1 MFYRLNVIVQYEWTE
16 CQKTKP
22 IFYIWVA
29 MGYNLANQTVY
40 PIGELSKLLK
50 ILTLFCKS
58 RKCHSPLTV
67 LKKGV
72 IIHFNILNI
81 HFFKKATRFYYFPKK
96 LLRYNFFFYIMIPQ
110 DLNLNSH
117 VLSILSMFYQD
128 TVTHNLYLL
137 KYH

>member
-1 MFYRLNVIVQYEWTE
+1 
-16 CQKTKP
+16 
-22 IFYIWVA
+22 
-29 MGYNLANQTVY
+29 MGYHLANQTVY

-72 IIHFNILNI
+72 IIHFS
-81 HFFKKATRFYYFPKK
+81 KKATRFYYFPKK

-137 KYH
+137 KYY